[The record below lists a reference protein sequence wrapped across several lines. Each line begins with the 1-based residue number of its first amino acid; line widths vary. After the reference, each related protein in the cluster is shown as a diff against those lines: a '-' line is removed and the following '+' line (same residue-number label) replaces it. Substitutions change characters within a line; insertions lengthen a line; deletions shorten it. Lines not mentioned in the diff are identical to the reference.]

1 MADTFTF
8 ELVSPE
14 KLLFSKPV
22 VMATVPGEKG
32 EYGVLAGHI
41 PMITTIKAGVIQI
54 YAEEGTTVT
63 ERIFVAGGFAEV
75 TQTRFTVMA
84 EEAIPVANLNRA
96 EIQEQIKTLDAQ
108 ISAAAD
114 ASEGDREALRVRQD
128 VLAAKLQA
136 AA

>member
-22 VMATVPGEKG
+22 AMVTVPGGEG
-32 EYGVLAGHI
+32 EYGVLSGHA
-41 PMITTIKAGVIQI
+41 PMITTITPGVIQI
-54 YAEEGTTVT
+54 YEEENAGPV

-75 TQTRFTVMA
+75 SQTRFTVLA
-84 EEAIPVANLNRA
+84 GEAVPVSDLNRA
-96 EIQEQIKTLDAQ
+96 ALQEQAKAIAGKIDSANEHDLAALKTQ
-108 ISAAAD
+108 
-114 ASEGDREALRVRQD
+114 QD
-128 VLAAKLQA
+128 VIAAKIQA